1 MYKREICIKTW
12 YGTDN
17 YGSNLQAIGLSETLK
32 ALGYDVYFLKKFMVI
47 PFMLRH
53 PTMFFARVY
62 NAFSL
67 KKSRKFFTPVPYIL
81 SDERKK
87 RLARFKSEYFKEKEY
102 KTLDDW
108 YVDVKKNVI
117 FVAGSDIIW
126 NPAKGYPATS
136 FLDFAYYAKLN
147 RFSYASS
154 VGAQELPKE
163 YYKAYKKY
171 LGSMKGVSVREQAVA
186 NMFEPIIQKNV
197 VKVLDPTFLLS
208 KEYWEKFSKKAE
220 ISVEIN
226 CSNFVL
232 VYFVMEDS
240 RYWDYVKKIKEQT
253 GFKIIVLPMHHS
265 DENQTFDVIKD
276 GTPYE
281 FVWLIKNA
289 SFVCTDSFHACVLSI
304 IFHKEFYLIRRKRKS
319 EDDKYNDLL
328 TRYHLTDRIVID
340 ETNFLRNEKVDY
352 AYADKYIESDREDS
366 MNYLIRTLEDCK

>member
-1 MYKREICIKTW
+1 MDKREICIKTW

-32 ALGYDVYFLKKFMVI
+32 VLGYDVYFLKRFMVI
-47 PFMLRH
+47 PFMLKH
-53 PTMFFARVY
+53 PSMFFARVY
-62 NAFSL
+62 NAFNL
-67 KKSRKFFTPVPYIL
+67 KKSKKFFTPVPYIV
-81 SDERKK
+81 SDKRKER
-87 RLARFKSEYFKEKEY
+87 LVRFKSEHFKEKEY

-108 YVDVKKNVI
+108 YIDVINNVI

-154 VGAQELPKE
+154 VGAQELPRK

-208 KEYWEKFSKKAE
+208 REYWEEFSKKAK
-220 ISVEIN
+220 IPVGIN

-232 VYFVMEDS
+232 VYFVMEDP
-240 RYWDYVKKIKEQT
+240 RYWDYVRKIKEQT

-265 DENQTFDVIKD
+265 DENQPFDIITD

-289 SFVCTDSFHACVLSI
+289 CFVCTDSFHACVLSI

-328 TRYHLTDRIVID
+328 TRYHLTDRIVTN

-352 AYADKYIESDREDS
+352 AYADKYIESDRNDS
-366 MNYLIRTLEDCK
+366 MNYLIRTLEECR